1 MKKKNKLL
9 DKINFISKDLKKKI
23 LDISFKKKAHHIGSC
38 LSCIDLLCALYFGFM
53 KIDKKRIYKNDK
65 FIMSK
70 GHAALSYYLVLMKL
84 KFFSEKFLLNEYLT
98 NNGKLGGHPDMN
110 MKLGIDFSSGS
121 LGNGISVAAGMAYAH
136 KADKQKNKVFTLI
149 GDGEC
154 NEGIVWETALFAG
167 HHKLNNLFVIIDYNK
182 LQGFG
187 STNKI
192 LNLEPLKSK
201 FQSFNWN
208 VDQVNGHNI
217 NKIIKS
223 LKKLNKKKNNKPNLI
238 IANTIKG
245 KGVKFMENKFE
256 SHYEVLDSTK
266 YNLSIK
272 NLRLL

>member
-1 MKKKNKLL
+1 MKNNKKKNK
-9 DKINFISKDLKKKI
+9 IESISLDLKKKI
-23 LDISFKKKAHHIGSC
+23 LEISYKKKAHHIGSC
-38 LSCIDLLCALYFGFM
+38 LSCIDILTALYFGFM
-53 KIDKKRIYKNDK
+53 KVKNNQIKKNDR

-84 KFFSEKFLLNEYLT
+84 KFFSEKFLIKEYLT
-98 NNGKLGGHPDMN
+98 DNGKLGGHPDMN
-110 MKLGIDFSSGS
+110 KKLGIDFSSGS
-121 LGNGISVAAGMAYAH
+121 LGNGISVATGMAYAY
-136 KADKQKNKVFTLI
+136 KADRQKNKVFTLI

-167 HHKLNNLFVIIDYNK
+167 HHKLDNLFVIIDYNK

-208 VDQVNGHNI
+208 VDQVDGHNVKQI
-217 NKIIKS
+217 LKS

-245 KGVKFMENKFE
+245 KGVKFMENKFQ
-256 SHYEVLDSTK
+256 SHYEVLDTAK
-266 YNLSIK
+266 YNISIK
-272 NLRLL
+272 DLR

>member
-1 MKKKNKLL
+1 MKNNKKKNK
-9 DKINFISKDLKKKI
+9 IESISLDLKKKI
-23 LDISFKKKAHHIGSC
+23 LEISYKKKAHHIGSC
-38 LSCIDLLCALYFGFM
+38 LSCIDILTALYFGFM
-53 KIDKKRIYKNDK
+53 KVKNNQIKKNDR

-84 KFFSEKFLLNEYLT
+84 KFFSEKFLIKEYLT
-98 NNGKLGGHPDMN
+98 DNGKLGGHPDMN
-110 MKLGIDFSSGS
+110 KKLGIDFSSGS
-121 LGNGISVAAGMAYAH
+121 LGNGISVATGMAYAY
-136 KADKQKNKVFTLI
+136 KADRQKNKVFTLI

-167 HHKLNNLFVIIDYNK
+167 HHKLDNLFVIIDYNK

-208 VDQVNGHNI
+208 VDQVDGHNVKQI
-217 NKIIKS
+217 MKS

-245 KGVKFMENKFE
+245 KGVKFMENKFQ
-256 SHYEVLDSTK
+256 SHYEVLDTSK
-266 YNLSIK
+266 YNISIK
-272 NLRLL
+272 DLRSL

>member
-1 MKKKNKLL
+1 MKNQRKNK
-9 DKINFISKDLKKKI
+9 IESISLELKKKI
-23 LDISFKKKAHHIGSC
+23 LEISYKKKAHHIGSC
-38 LSCIDLLCALYFGFM
+38 LSCIDILTALYFGFM
-53 KIDKKRIYKNDK
+53 KIKNNQNKKNDR

-84 KFFSEKFLLNEYLT
+84 KFFSEKFLINQYLT
-98 NNGKLGGHPDMN
+98 DNGKLGGHPDMN
-110 MKLGIDFSSGS
+110 RKLGIDFSSGS
-121 LGNGISVAAGMAYAH
+121 LGNGISVAAGMAYAY
-136 KADKQKNKVFTLI
+136 KTDKQKNKVFTLI

-167 HHKLNNLFVIIDYNK
+167 HNKLNNLFVIIDYNK

-187 STNKI
+187 STNRI

-208 VDQVNGHNI
+208 VDQVDGHNL
-217 NKIIKS
+217 NQIIKS
-223 LKKLNKKKNNKPNLI
+223 LHKLNKKTNKKPNLI

-256 SHYEVLDSTK
+256 SHYEVLDTRK
-266 YNLSIK
+266 YYLSIK
-272 NLRLL
+272 NLK